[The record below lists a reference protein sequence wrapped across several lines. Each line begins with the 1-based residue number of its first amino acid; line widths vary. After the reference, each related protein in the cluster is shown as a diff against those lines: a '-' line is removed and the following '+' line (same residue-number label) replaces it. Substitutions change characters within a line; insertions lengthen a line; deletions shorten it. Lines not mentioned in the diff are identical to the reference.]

1 MGSPQRLFVT
11 FSQTA
16 VQPSPLDRIVSTC
29 RSRGYEISSLQFV
42 AADRH
47 GPGWARDRQ
56 RPAQPPPAAGAQL
69 RGMVE
74 TVSVTLEEGVQSD
87 VERS

>member
-47 GPGWARDRQ
+47 GPGWARLTVSG
-56 RPAQPPPAAGAQL
+56 RPNRPQLLEHKL

-74 TVSVTLEEGVQSD
+74 TVTVTLEEG
-87 VERS
+87 